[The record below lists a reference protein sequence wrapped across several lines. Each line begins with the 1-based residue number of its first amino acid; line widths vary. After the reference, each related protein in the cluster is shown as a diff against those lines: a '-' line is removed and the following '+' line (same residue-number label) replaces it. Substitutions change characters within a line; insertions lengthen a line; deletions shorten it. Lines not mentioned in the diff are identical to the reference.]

1 MKVTL
6 LGTGTST
13 GVPVIG
19 CTCRVCTSDDKR
31 DRRLRC
37 SALVEVDGVNIL
49 IDSGPDFR
57 QQAILNGLV
66 RIDAVLYTHHHF
78 DHVAGMD
85 DLRPFLFD
93 NRSPI
98 PCFARPNSSSVLR
111 RMYHY
116 IFSDGSY
123 PGVPNLAMYD
133 LTGPFTL
140 TGRYDES
147 RKVMIRPI
155 EVIHGDLA
163 MYGYRINNFAY
174 ITDTNHIPESSVAK
188 LEGLEVLI
196 LDALRDDPHP
206 MHFTIDEAV
215 DTAKRIGARETYF
228 IHMTHTVKHSEADA
242 RLPDGVALGYD
253 GLVLEID

>member
-19 CTCRVCTSDDKR
+19 CTCRVCTSTDQR

-37 SALVEVDGVNIL
+37 SAIIEVNGINIL

-57 QQAILNGLV
+57 QQAIHYGLDQ
-66 RIDAVLYTHHHF
+66 IDAVLYTHHHF

-93 NRSPI
+93 NRDPI
-98 PCFARPNSSSVLR
+98 PCFARPNSSHVLR
-111 RMYHY
+111 KMYRY

-123 PGVPNLAMYD
+123 PGVPR
-133 LTGPFTL
+133 LTMNDTYGAFTL
-140 TGRYDES
+140 SGRYDES
-147 RKVMIRPI
+147 QKVTILPL
-155 EVIHGDLA
+155 EVVHGDLE

-174 ITDTNHIPESSVAK
+174 ITDTNHIPESSIAE
-188 LEGLEVLI
+188 LEGLDVLI

-206 MHFTIDEAV
+206 MHFTIDQAV
-215 DTAKRIGARETYF
+215 DTARRIGAQKTYF
-228 IHMTHTVKHSEADA
+228 IHMTHTVKHEEVDA
-242 RLPDGVALGYD
+242 RLPDGINLAYD